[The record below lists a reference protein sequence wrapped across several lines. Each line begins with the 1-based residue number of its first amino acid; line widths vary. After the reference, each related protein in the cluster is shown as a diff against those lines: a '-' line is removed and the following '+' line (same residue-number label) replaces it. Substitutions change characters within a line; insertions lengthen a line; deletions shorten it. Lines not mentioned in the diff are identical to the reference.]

1 MGKRNEIV
9 FSLLKNQ
16 NKTKAAMAN
25 ALGISRSALT
35 QWEKNNTDPTFEQCI
50 TLAQFFNVPVSYIYS
65 EANNNWQPEFVDK
78 DEKSLDK
85 RVEKLLDAVNFDAD
99 LLLDGEVMDKAAR
112 EIFTMNVK
120 NALLTAKLAAKIK

>member
-1 MGKRNEIV
+1 M
-9 FSLLKNQ
+9 
-16 NKTKAAMAN
+16 
-25 ALGISRSALT
+25 
-35 QWEKNNTDPTFEQCI
+35 
-50 TLAQFFNVPVSYIYS
+50 
-65 EANNNWQPEFVDK
+65 DK